1 MTPNKLAHEESL
13 HLVDM
18 IGIEAVRI
26 ASAAFPAGI
35 DVAYRLGTTKYAA
48 RTDFPVFRDRPTL
61 TVFIQDPRGWD
72 EAPQR
77 IRAALELTDMN
88 GWY

>member
-18 IGIEAVRI
+18 SGIEAVRI
-26 ASAAFPAGI
+26 ASAAFPFGQE
-35 DVAYRLGTTKYAA
+35 VAYKVAGTY
-48 RTDFPVFRDRPTL
+48 DFPVFRNRPTL
-61 TVFIQDPRGWD
+61 TVFIQEPGAWSDAPR
-72 EAPQR
+72 R
-77 IRAALELTDMN
+77 VRVALGLTQGN